1 MPSLSIKER
10 LDKRDCNSGW
20 DFFTDADPTHGNV
33 EYVSK
38 EEALS
43 SGLAYVGGDNV
54 TVLAIDNTTY
64 VPVGGNHKS

>member
-10 LDKRDCNSGW
+10 LDKRDCNSRWG
-20 DFFTDADPTHGNV
+20 FFTDADPTHGNV

-43 SGLAYVGGDNV
+43 SGLTYVGRNNV
-54 TVLAIDNTTY
+54 TVLAVDNTTY
-64 VPVGGNHKS
+64 VPVGGNCKS

>member
-10 LDKRDCNSGW
+10 LDKRDCNSRW

-33 EYVSK
+33 KYVSK

-43 SGLAYVGGDNV
+43 SGLTYVGCDNV
-54 TVLAIDNTTY
+54 TVLAVDNTTY
-64 VPVGGNHKS
+64 VPVGGNCKS

>member
-10 LDKRDCNSGW
+10 LDKCDCNSGW
-20 DFFTDADPTHGNV
+20 DFFTDADPMHGNV

-43 SGLAYVGGDNV
+43 SGLAYVGCDNV
-54 TVLAIDNTTY
+54 TILTIDNTTY
-64 VPVGGNHKS
+64 VPVGGNHKL

>member
-33 EYVSK
+33 KYVSK

-43 SGLAYVGGDNV
+43 SGLAYVWHDNA
-54 TVLAIDNTTY
+54 TVLTVDNTTY
-64 VPVGGNHKS
+64 VPVGSNRKS